1 MKISTSVATTC
12 IVGFLLFALSFPLD
26 AAPQQKQAAKQQK
39 LYEVKKTRPGKD
51 GKLELHI
58 SVGFRAG
65 CFWWQPVWQKYVAN
79 EVGNGLDNFKYRMGP
94 NAIYGPMLSFTFN
107 KQWSLSWNFQ
117 YGQYVARARALIW
130 FPPLIPVLIPGNI
143 RFRVAKMDSDLL
155 AMVTL
160 AKFVKL
166 FFGPRYQ
173 GYRYNE
179 KFLLIKSSPVVYHS
193 VSMGVGAAFTVPIGA
208 SFYFLPNISLVGLVG
223 WEEQNPFKLSY
234 TLQSVP
240 GISGALGFNA
250 NVDFGYFVV
259 PAGLTITAGF
269 RVQYL
274 HYLKKARVSY
284 GNNADIFFGPSVS
297 VIYTY

>member
-1 MKISTSVATTC
+1 
-12 IVGFLLFALSFPLD
+12 
-26 AAPQQKQAAKQQK
+26 
-39 LYEVKKTRPGKD
+39 
-51 GKLELHI
+51 
-58 SVGFRAG
+58 
-65 CFWWQPVWQKYVAN
+65 
-79 EVGNGLDNFKYRMGP
+79 
-94 NAIYGPMLSFTFN
+94 
-107 KQWSLSWNFQ
+107 
-117 YGQYVARARALIW
+117 
-130 FPPLIPVLIPGNI
+130 
-143 RFRVAKMDSDLL
+143 MDSDLL